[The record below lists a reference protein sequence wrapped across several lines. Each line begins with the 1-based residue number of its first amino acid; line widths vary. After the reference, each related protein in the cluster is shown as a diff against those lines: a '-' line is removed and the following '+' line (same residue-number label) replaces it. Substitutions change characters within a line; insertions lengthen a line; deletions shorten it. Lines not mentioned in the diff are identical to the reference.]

1 MPTIGLI
8 GVGLMGHGIGRNL
21 LEKDFGLVVLAHR
34 RRERV
39 DDLRSRGAREA
50 ASPRALAQAVD
61 TVLVCVTDSPR
72 VQAVADGADGFVA
85 GLSAGQT
92 VLDCTTGEPEVTD
105 AYAARLAALG
115 VGFADAPLARTPVE
129 AQAGRLN
136 AMVGADD
143 AVFAT
148 VRPVLETF
156 CENIFHVGGAGSG
169 ARMKLINNLI
179 TMGQAALIAEALVA
193 CKATGIVPRTF
204 FEIMSKGGGNSGILQ
219 MLMPPYLDEGSF
231 EGMQFSLE
239 NAAKDL
245 RYFNRMTGNAG
256 VSAPLGAVVHNQLVN
271 ARLLGFEDGL
281 VGHLM
286 AAALQLNRLNEGR
299 ERPVNAQS

>member
-1 MPTIGLI
+1 VLPTIGLI

-21 LEKDFGLVVLAHR
+21 LEKDFGLAVLAHR
-34 RRERV
+34 RRDAVE
-39 DDLRSRGAREA
+39 DLLAKGAREA
-50 ASPRALAQAVD
+50 DSPRALAQAAD
-61 TVLVCVTDSPR
+61 IVLVCVTGSPQF
-72 VQAVADGADGFVA
+72 QAVADGDDGFIA

-92 VLDCTTGEPEVTD
+92 VIDCTTGEPDVTD
-105 AYAARLAALG
+105 DYASRLADLD

-129 AQAGRLN
+129 AEAGRLN
-136 AMVGADD
+136 AMVGA
-143 AVFAT
+143 AEPVFAK
-148 VRPVLETF
+148 VQPVLEAF
-156 CENIFHVGGAGSG
+156 CENIFHVGDAGSG

-193 CKATGIVPRTF
+193 CKATGIAPRTF

-219 MLMPPYLDEGSF
+219 MLMPAYLDQGSF
-231 EGMQFSLE
+231 EGMQFSLQ

-256 VSAPLGAVVHNQLVN
+256 LSAPLGAVVHNQLVN

-286 AAALQLNRLNEGR
+286 AAALQLNRLTED
-299 ERPVNAQS
+299 

>member
-21 LEKDFGLVVLAHR
+21 LEKDFGLVALAHR
-34 RRERV
+34 RRAGVE
-39 DDLRSRGAREA
+39 DLLAKGAREA
-50 ASPRALAQAVD
+50 DSPRALAQAAD
-61 TVLVCVTDSPR
+61 IVLVCVTGSPQF
-72 VQAVADGADGFVA
+72 QAVAEGDDGFIA

-92 VLDCTTGEPEVTD
+92 VIDCTTGEPDVTD
-105 AYAARLAALG
+105 EYAARLADLD

-129 AQAGRLN
+129 AEAGRLN
-136 AMVGADD
+136 AMVGAGDT
-143 AVFAT
+143 VFAT
-148 VRPVLETF
+148 VQPVLAAF

-193 CKATGIVPRTF
+193 CKATGIAPRTF

-219 MLMPPYLDEGSF
+219 MLMPAYLDQGSF

-286 AAALQLNRLNEGR
+286 AAALHLNRLSEN
-299 ERPVNAQS
+299 